1 MHPAFDRTPERP
13 QGASGVD
20 HGVLGGPDSGRHTPS
35 ESGHERL
42 GPPAG
47 RDGTPRPSEIEQIS
61 RLFATTSD
69 LLATITPDGRFK
81 LLNPAWEKVL
91 GWTRE
96 ELLGRPMRELVH
108 PDDVEQ
114 TGAMMLAGRD
124 HTARIA
130 NFTNRYRHRDGSWRS
145 LLWSARCDGH
155 TWYAAAKDVTD
166 RMWLE
171 RQALHD
177 PLTRLPN
184 RLLLMDRARQALT
197 RLHRSHGL
205 VAILFIDLDRF
216 KTINDNLG
224 HALGDHL
231 LISLASR
238 LAKMMRDSDTVARLG
253 GDEFVVLAEDLQTD
267 AEALT
272 VAERVLHALEEPFVV
287 GSAEVSMLASIG
299 VSVSHDPETD
309 PEALLREA
317 DVAMY
322 RAKRSGGYRL
332 ELFDENLRREVK
344 VHLDIERRLRHA
356 LPREELSLA
365 FQPIFPLRG
374 GRAVGCEALVRW
386 HPTGADPVDPAVFLP
401 RAHESDLIVH
411 IGEWVLER
419 ACAQASAWRDRGED
433 VAISMN
439 VSPRGLT
446 EVILAERLERAL
458 ARHDLPGEALWIEIT
473 ETSVLGD
480 PDRVRTTLEEVREV
494 GVCVVLDKFGSGESR
509 LSLVSS
515 LPLDMLKIDH
525 SLVAGALQD
534 DSKRAIVEALLALS
548 RTVGLD
554 TVAVGVESEAQLQ
567 LMRELGCSLGQGF
580 LLGEPSAAEHV
591 TLDGPGVVGSHAR
604 WDPLARLHQRP

>member
-1 MHPAFDRTPERP
+1 M
-13 QGASGVD
+13 
-20 HGVLGGPDSGRHTPS
+20 PS
-35 ESGHERL
+35 ELRSERSRPL
-42 GPPAG
+42 TG
-47 RDGTPRPSEIEQIS
+47 RRGTPGELEQIA

-81 LLNPAWEKVL
+81 LLNPAWEEVL
-91 GWTRE
+91 GWTRQ
-96 ELLGRPMRELVH
+96 ELLARPMRELVH
-108 PDDVEQ
+108 PDDIEQ

-124 HTARIA
+124 HAARIA
-130 NFTNRYRHRDGSWRS
+130 NFTNRYRHRDGSWRW
-145 LLWSARCDGH
+145 LLWSANSDGS

-171 RQALHD
+171 RQALQD
-177 PLTRLPN
+177 PLTKLPN

-231 LISLASR
+231 LISLAAR

-287 GSAEVSMLASIG
+287 GSTAVSMLASIG
-299 VSVSHDPETD
+299 VSVSHDPNAD

-332 ELFDENLRREVK
+332 ELFDENLRREVT

-365 FQPIFPLRG
+365 FQPMFPLCG

-386 HPTGADPVDPAVFLP
+386 QPTGAEPVDPAVFLP
-401 RAHESDLIVH
+401 RAQESDLIVQ
-411 IGEWVLER
+411 IGEWVLES
-419 ACAQASAWRDRGED
+419 ACTQAAAWRDRGED
-433 VAISMN
+433 VAVSMN
-439 VSPRGLT
+439 ISPRGLT

-458 ARHDLPGEALWIEIT
+458 ARHDLPGDSLWIEIT
-473 ETSVLGD
+473 ETSALGD

-494 GVCVVLDKFGSGESR
+494 GVRVVLDKFGSGQSR
-509 LSLVSS
+509 LSLVGA

-525 SLVAGALQD
+525 SLVAGALED
-534 DSKRAIVEALLALS
+534 DSKRAIVEALLAFS
-548 RTVGLD
+548 RTAGLE

-567 LMRELGCSLGQGF
+567 LMRELGCSLAQGF
-580 LLGEPSAAEHV
+580 LLGEPSAPERV
-591 TLDGPGVVGSHAR
+591 TLDGPRVVGSHAR
-604 WDPLARLHQRP
+604 WAPLARLHQRP

>member
-1 MHPAFDRTPERP
+1 MHPAFDRPPEP
-13 QGASGVD
+13 PAIPAQTSPP
-20 HGVLGGPDSGRHTPS
+20 VLGIPDDGRTGSGDSYHGGAPNTTASNRDAQ
-35 ESGHERL
+35 EQIERL
-42 GPPAG
+42 F
-47 RDGTPRPSEIEQIS
+47 D
-61 RLFATTSD
+61 TTSD

-81 LLNPAWEKVL
+81 LLNPAWEEVL
-91 GWTRE
+91 GWARE
-96 ELLGRPMRELVH
+96 ELLARPMRELVH

-114 TGAMMLAGRD
+114 TSAMMLTGRE

-130 NFTNRYRHRDGSWRS
+130 NFTNRYRHRDGSWRW
-145 LLWSARCDGH
+145 LLWSANSDGS

-177 PLTRLPN
+177 PLTKLPN

-216 KTINDNLG
+216 KTINDNLC

-231 LISLASR
+231 LISLAAR

-287 GSAEVSMLASIG
+287 GSTEVSMLASIG
-299 VSVSHDPETD
+299 VSVSHNPEAD

-332 ELFDENLRREVK
+332 ELFDENLRREVTA
-344 VHLDIERRLRHA
+344 HLDIERRLRHA
-356 LPREELSLA
+356 LPRKELSLA
-365 FQPIFPLRG
+365 FQPIFPLSG

-386 HPTGADPVDPAVFLP
+386 HPTDADPVDPAVFLP
-401 RAHESDLIVH
+401 RANESDLIVH
-411 IGEWVLER
+411 IGEWVLES
-419 ACAQASAWRDRGED
+419 ACAQASAWRNRGED
-433 VAISMN
+433 VAVAMN

-473 ETSVLGD
+473 ETSILGD
-480 PDRVRTTLEEVREV
+480 PDRVRSTLEEVREV
-494 GVCVVLDKFGSGESR
+494 GVRVALDKFGSGESR

-515 LPLDMLKIDH
+515 LPLDMLKIDR
-525 SLVAGALQD
+525 SLVVGALEND
-534 DSKRAIVEALLALS
+534 PKRAIVEALVALA

-567 LMRELGCSLGQGF
+567 LMRELGCSFAQGF
-580 LLGEPSAAEHV
+580 LLGEPSIAEHV
-591 TLDGPGVVGSHAR
+591 TLDSPGVVGSHAR
-604 WDPLARLHQRP
+604 WAPLARLHQRP

>member
-1 MHPAFDRTPERP
+1 MQPAFDKTPEQP
-13 QGASGVD
+13 AVPAGTSPPVLGMPDKGGAASGELRYE
-20 HGVLGGPDSGRHTPS
+20 GAPRPTASNRG
-35 ESGHERL
+35 EQEQIERL
-42 GPPAG
+42 F
-47 RDGTPRPSEIEQIS
+47 D
-61 RLFATTSD
+61 TTSD
-69 LLATITPDGRFK
+69 LLATVTPDGRFK
-81 LLNPAWEKVL
+81 LLNPAWEEAL
-91 GWTRE
+91 GWTRK
-96 ELLGRPMRELVH
+96 ELLARPMRELVH
-108 PDDVEQ
+108 PEDVEQ

-130 NFTNRYRHRDGSWRS
+130 NFTNRYRHRDGSWRW
-145 LLWSARCDGH
+145 LLWSANSDGH

-171 RQALHD
+171 RQALQD
-177 PLTRLPN
+177 PLTKLPN

-231 LISLASR
+231 LISLAAR

-287 GSAEVSMLASIG
+287 GSTEVSMLASIG
-299 VSVSHDPETD
+299 VSVSHDPDAD

-332 ELFDENLRREVK
+332 ELFDENLRREVT
-344 VHLDIERRLRHA
+344 VHLDIERRLRDA

-365 FQPIFPLRG
+365 FQPIFSLCG

-386 HPTGADPVDPAVFLP
+386 RPTGADPVDPAVFLP
-401 RAHESDLIVH
+401 RAQESDLIVH

-419 ACAQASAWRDRGED
+419 ACAQASAWRNRGED

-439 VSPRGLT
+439 VSSRGLT

-480 PDRVRTTLEEVREV
+480 PDRVRSTLEEVREV
-494 GVCVVLDKFGSGESR
+494 GVRVALDKFGSGQSR
-509 LSLVSS
+509 LSLVAS

-525 SLVAGALQD
+525 SLVAGALED

-567 LMRELGCSLGQGF
+567 LMRELGCSLAQGF
-580 LLGEPSAAEHV
+580 LLGEPSAAERV
-591 TLDGPGVVGSHAR
+591 TLDSPVVVGSHAR
-604 WDPLARLHQRP
+604 WAPLARLHQRP

>member
-1 MHPAFDRTPERP
+1 M
-13 QGASGVD
+13 
-20 HGVLGGPDSGRHTPS
+20 LGMPDSGATTS
-35 ESGHERL
+35 
-42 GPPAG
+42 
-47 RDGTPRPSEIEQIS
+47 GTPHREGAPKPTSGNRGEQEQIG
-61 RLFATTSD
+61 RLFDTTSD
-69 LLATITPDGRFK
+69 LLATITPEGRFT
-81 LLNPAWEKVL
+81 LLNPAWEEAL

-96 ELLGRPMRELVH
+96 ELLARPMRELVH

-114 TGAMMLAGRD
+114 TSAMMLAGRD
-124 HTARIA
+124 HSARIA
-130 NFTNRYRHRDGSWRS
+130 NFTNRYRHRDGSWRW
-145 LLWSARCDGH
+145 LLWSANSDGH

-166 RMWLE
+166 RVWLE

-177 PLTRLPN
+177 PLTKLPN

-197 RLHRSHGL
+197 RLHRSQGL

-238 LAKMMRDSDTVARLG
+238 LAKMMRDSDTIARLG

-267 AEALT
+267 ADALA

-287 GSAEVSMLASIG
+287 GSREVSMLASVG
-299 VSVSHDPETD
+299 VSVSHDPEAD

-332 ELFDENLRREVK
+332 ELFDENLRREVT

-356 LPREELSLA
+356 LPRDELSLA
-365 FQPIFPLRG
+365 FQPIFPLSG

-386 HPTGADPVDPAVFLP
+386 QPTGAEPVEPAVFLP
-401 RAHESDLIVH
+401 RANESDLIVH
-411 IGEWVLER
+411 IGEWVLES
-419 ACAQASAWRDRGED
+419 ACAQAAAWRDRGED
-433 VAISMN
+433 VAVSMN
-439 VSPRGLT
+439 VSSRGLT
-446 EVILAERLERAL
+446 EVILAERLNRAL

-473 ETSVLGD
+473 ESTVLGD
-480 PDRVRTTLEEVREV
+480 PDRVRSTLEEVREL
-494 GVCVVLDKFGSGESR
+494 GVRVVLDKFGSGQSR
-509 LSLVSS
+509 LSLLGA

-525 SLVAGALQD
+525 SLVAGALED
-534 DSKRAIVEALLALS
+534 DSKRGIVEALLALS

-567 LMRELGCSLGQGF
+567 LMRDMGCSLAQGF
-580 LLGEPSAAEHV
+580 LLGEPSEAGLV
-591 TLDGPGVVGSHAR
+591 TLDSPGVIGSHAR
-604 WDPLARLHQRP
+604 WATLARLHHRP